1 MPAGVFDE
9 WSKRGLVHQHTASGV
24 AEALDGPPLTAYIGF
39 DPTAASLHVGSLL
52 PATMLMRL
60 QQAGH
65 RPIALVGGGTGL
77 VGDPSGKETE
87 RPMLDRDAL
96 AANVAGLRAQLERF
110 IDFGGPRGALLVDN
124 LDWLGQVGLLDF
136 LRDVGKHF
144 SVNAMIARDSVK
156 RRLET
161 REHGI
166 SYTEFSYMCLQAYDF
181 LELHDRHGCTMQ
193 MGGSDQWG
201 NIVSGRDLIRRLRGG
216 ESHGLTW
223 PLLTRADGK
232 KFGKSEAGN
241 VWLDPQMTTPFEFYQ
256 FWLNTTD
263 DDVVDLLH
271 RFTFLSLDAI
281 ADLAASVAQDP
292 AGRAAQRALAEAMT
306 RLVHGDDALRRAER
320 STRVLFGG
328 GALTELDAEALE
340 EAFRSTPRTLIPR
353 ADLDAGAAALAGL
366 LGQTGLCPSAR
377 RARQDVQSGAVTVN
391 HHKVTDPGYT
401 LSAADLI
408 DGTFIVL
415 RRGKKTYHVLEVR
428 G

>member
-124 LDWLGQVGLLDF
+124 LDWLGRVGLLDF

-271 RFTFLSLDAI
+271 SFTFLSLDAI

>member
-328 GALTELDAEALE
+328 GELTELDASALE
-340 EAFRSTPRTLIPR
+340 EAFRSTPRTQIPR
-353 ADLDAGAAALAGL
+353 ADLDAGAAGLAGL

>member
-24 AEALDGPPLTAYIGF
+24 AEALDGPSLTAYIGF

-60 QQAGH
+60 QRAGH

-77 VGDPSGKETE
+77 VGDPSGKEAE
-87 RPMLDRDAL
+87 RPMLDADAL

-110 IDFGGPRGALLVDN
+110 IDFDGPRGALLVDN
-124 LDWLGQVGLLDF
+124 AEWLGQIGLLTF
-136 LRDVGKHF
+136 LRDIGKHF

-166 SYTEFSYMCLQAYDF
+166 SYTEFSYMCLQAYDY
-181 LELHDRHGCTMQ
+181 LELYDRLGCTMQ

-201 NIVSGRDLIRRLRGG
+201 NIVSGRELIRRLRGG

-241 VWLDPQMTTPFEFYQ
+241 VWLDPQLTTPFEFYQ

-271 RFTFLSLDAI
+271 RFTFLPLDAI
-281 ADLAASVAQDP
+281 ADLARSVAADP

-306 RLVHGDDALRRAER
+306 RLVHGDAALHRAER

-328 GALTELDAEALE
+328 GELTELDAAALD
-340 EAFRSTPRTLIPR
+340 EAFRGTPRTTVDR
-353 ADLDAGAAALAGL
+353 ADLDAGKAGLAWL
-366 LGQTGLCPSAR
+366 LGQTGLCPSTS
-377 RARQDVQSGAVTVN
+377 RARQDVKSGAVTVN
-391 HHKVTDPGYT
+391 HHKVTDPGYA
-401 LSAADLI
+401 LGAADLI
-408 DGTFIVL
+408 DGAYVVL
-415 RRGKKTYHVLEVR
+415 RRGKKTYHVIEVR